1 MSTNSTNISE
11 PVQVST
17 VEFSALLCGWFCYCH
32 TGAWTVSQPLRFL
45 VALQGYAK
53 LLFGHFWVRTWE
65 VALSLFASYLLGRVK
80 IDWKRSLMVLLW
92 LGVDTTALVL
102 EILLSGPHATRRA
115 PVKIATAVM
124 EALLAFAV
132 IAYLGQLTLSLKG
145 QGKWIWLSKL
155 VGLAVWSL
163 RWGILSVLYWL
174 QLTTDLPIMVWLMTY
189 AAFSHYSSAPP
200 THLTGVFCI
209 KDLGDLPYV
218 SMTMS
223 HNLQMRYQVVWTSAF
238 GAAANTFRIKRWQ
251 GGMYLPIISAI
262 WRDPTDGFW
271 LPTLQL
277 LDGRVV
283 AIGTHG
289 SPDSSPR
296 SVEVQGHQV
305 STTTLESST
314 QTSVT
319 TTSVACQT
327 SDEEQ
332 QQPLLLE
339 ELLSPI
345 SPAEEPMC
353 KDTGPSQLS
362 DGWLNEVMLAIP
374 PQPFS
379 PLSPLPPILS
389 PIHSPVDIVS
399 QEESTVAGS
408 PSPTDSPEGVS
419 VFSPS
424 DAPRLHRRVPDS
436 RRLVPDAS
444 TSITRV
450 PGLPG
455 RWRPLLVCL

>member
-1 MSTNSTNISE
+1 
-11 PVQVST
+11 
-17 VEFSALLCGWFCYCH
+17 
-32 TGAWTVSQPLRFL
+32 
-45 VALQGYAK
+45 
-53 LLFGHFWVRTWE
+53 
-65 VALSLFASYLLGRVK
+65 
-80 IDWKRSLMVLLW
+80 
-92 LGVDTTALVL
+92 
-102 EILLSGPHATRRA
+102 
-115 PVKIATAVM
+115 
-124 EALLAFAV
+124 
-132 IAYLGQLTLSLKG
+132 
-145 QGKWIWLSKL
+145 
-155 VGLAVWSL
+155 
-163 RWGILSVLYWL
+163 
-174 QLTTDLPIMVWLMTY
+174 
-189 AAFSHYSSAPP
+189 
-200 THLTGVFCI
+200 TGVFCN
-209 KDLGDLPYV
+209 KDLGDLPYI

-223 HNLQMRYQVVWTSAF
+223 HNLQTRYQVVWTSAF
-238 GAAANTFRIKRWQ
+238 GAAANTFKIKRWQ

-305 STTTLESST
+305 STTTSESST

-345 SPAEEPMC
+345 SPAEEPTST
-353 KDTGPSQLS
+353 DTGPSQLS
-362 DGWLNEVMLAIP
+362 DRWLNEVMLAFP

-379 PLSPLPPILS
+379 PFSPLPPILS

-399 QEESTVAGS
+399 QEGSMVTGS
-408 PSPTDSPEGVS
+408 PSPPILQREFQCSPPQMHPDFIDEFQILDIWSPTPVPPSPEYPDYLEDGVLS
-419 VFSPS
+419 LCVYDEDTDFF
-424 DAPRLHRRVPDS
+424 
-436 RRLVPDAS
+436 
-444 TSITRV
+444 
-450 PGLPG
+450 
-455 RWRPLLVCL
+455 